1 MAEPQGLPAIGV
13 GTDPDGGRR
22 IRLSGVWTIAEARDR
37 ETEMARFVEAAGAA
51 QAVVDLS
58 GVTRL
63 DTTGALLVIHLTE
76 KLAATG
82 AAVRLE
88 GVDQKQRILID
99 EVSTSLA
106 VEQPSEEHANRIL
119 LWIASVGEA
128 VVSVGRDLVMLTG
141 FLGALVVVLG
151 GAILRPWR
159 FRFTSIVHHI
169 DRTGLKAL
177 PIMTLMSLLIGAII
191 AQQGAFQLRQFGA
204 EVLVV
209 DLVGILVLRE
219 IGVLL
224 TAIMVAGRSGSA
236 YTAEIG
242 SMKMREEID
251 ALRVIGLDPVEVLVL
266 PRVIALIIA
275 LPILTFLSDM
285 AALIGGG
292 LVVWTY
298 SGISPDAFIERLRE
312 AIGLNTYLVGII
324 KAPFMA
330 LIIGLIATAEGL
342 QVEGSAES
350 VGRHTTASVV
360 KAIFMVI
367 VVDGLFAMFFASI
380 GY

>member
-1 MAEPQGLPAIGV
+1 M
-13 GTDPDGGRR
+13 
-22 IRLSGVWTIAEARDR
+22 LSGRWTIAEARRR
-37 ETEMARFVEAAGAA
+37 ENQIAEFMDGEAAGGVAGRV
-51 QAVVDLS
+51 VVDVS
-58 GVTRL
+58 GLARL
-63 DTTGALLVIHLTE
+63 DTAGALLVIHLAE
-76 KLAATG
+76 KLAAAG
-82 AAVRLE
+82 ADVHME
-88 GVDQKQRILID
+88 GV
-99 EVSTSLA
+99 
-106 VEQPSEEHANRIL
+106 QPPHRIL
-119 LWIASVGEA
+119 LDEVATSLRRERPPLRRVNPFLAWLESVGRVIVE
-128 VVSVGRDLVMLTG
+128 VGRDLVRLTG
-141 FLGALVVVLG
+141 FLGALVSVLG
-151 GAILRPWR
+151 GAVMRPWR
-159 FRFTSIVHHI
+159 FRIVSIFHHV
-169 DRTGLKAL
+169 DRTGLRAV

-236 YTAEIG
+236 FTAEIG

-266 PRVIALIIA
+266 PRVVALIIT
-275 LPILTFLSDM
+275 LPALTFLSDM
-285 AALIGGG
+285 TALVGGG

-298 SGISPDAFIERLRE
+298 SGISPDAFVERLRE
-312 AIGLNTYLVGII
+312 AIGLNTYLVGLI

-330 LIIGLIATAEGL
+330 LIIGLISTLEGL

-350 VGRHTTASVV
+350 VGRHTTSSVV